1 MMCLRSYMIFFMVGM
16 FMGLLQSNNRLITLA
31 TTYLAIH
38 QYMAYFSIQ
47 VLFTIWSAVI
57 LMEPFVKYQV
67 FLSYLELVLLQDS

>member
-1 MMCLRSYMIFFMVGM
+1 MILQFFGFLRTRSRASGTLEIMMCLRSYMIFFMVGM

-47 VLFTIWSAVI
+47 VLFTI
-57 LMEPFVKYQV
+57 
-67 FLSYLELVLLQDS
+67 